1 MKNLKFVFAFSFW
14 LFLLVA
20 IVMVIHF
27 RDYQNAYEALKNL
40 DPVKPLSKLEALRE
54 YFMHSD
60 QWSKIYATIIVS
72 VLMVLFVINDHW
84 IKSSF
89 KRMLQTLQNY
99 SNSTAVLG
107 WVVHKAAAAIMV
119 AAQFIV
125 IINIIIIMTTELY
138 IFSLSNVIEE
148 KKIALLL
155 GTNKT
160 LSDNKTPN
168 LYYIY
173 RINAAE
179 ELYKSG
185 KTETII
191 ISGDKN
197 DNGYNEPMD
206 MMRDLLK
213 RGIPQHAIKL
223 DYSGFR
229 TLDSVYRLKYESDV
243 NDVVIITQKFHLQ
256 RALFLAQ
263 FYNIKAVGFQ
273 AQGTMT
279 RSMVKRELLAK
290 PKVILDIF
298 VFNMKPKNGKVI
310 TRQQVQFAK
319 PQHKTLVV
327 SVVILLLITAW
338 FFIES
343 LKFQKYR

>member
-1 MKNLKFVFAFSFW
+1 VVGMKNLKFVFAFSFW

-40 DPVKPLSKLEALRE
+40 DPVKPLSKLEVLRE

-138 IFSLSNVIEE
+138 IFSLSNVI
-148 KKIALLL
+148 
-155 GTNKT
+155 
-160 LSDNKTPN
+160 
-168 LYYIY
+168 
-173 RINAAE
+173 
-179 ELYKSG
+179 
-185 KTETII
+185 
-191 ISGDKN
+191 
-197 DNGYNEPMD
+197 
-206 MMRDLLK
+206 
-213 RGIPQHAIKL
+213 
-223 DYSGFR
+223 
-229 TLDSVYRLKYESDV
+229 
-243 NDVVIITQKFHLQ
+243 
-256 RALFLAQ
+256 
-263 FYNIKAVGFQ
+263 
-273 AQGTMT
+273 
-279 RSMVKRELLAK
+279 
-290 PKVILDIF
+290 
-298 VFNMKPKNGKVI
+298 
-310 TRQQVQFAK
+310 
-319 PQHKTLVV
+319 
-327 SVVILLLITAW
+327 
-338 FFIES
+338 
-343 LKFQKYR
+343 

>member
-1 MKNLKFVFAFSFW
+1 
-14 LFLLVA
+14 
-20 IVMVIHF
+20 
-27 RDYQNAYEALKNL
+27 
-40 DPVKPLSKLEALRE
+40 
-54 YFMHSD
+54 
-60 QWSKIYATIIVS
+60 
-72 VLMVLFVINDHW
+72 
-84 IKSSF
+84 
-89 KRMLQTLQNY
+89 
-99 SNSTAVLG
+99 
-107 WVVHKAAAAIMV
+107 
-119 AAQFIV
+119 
-125 IINIIIIMTTELY
+125 
-138 IFSLSNVIEE
+138 
-148 KKIALLL
+148 
-155 GTNKT
+155 

-327 SVVILLLITAW
+327 SVAILLLITAW